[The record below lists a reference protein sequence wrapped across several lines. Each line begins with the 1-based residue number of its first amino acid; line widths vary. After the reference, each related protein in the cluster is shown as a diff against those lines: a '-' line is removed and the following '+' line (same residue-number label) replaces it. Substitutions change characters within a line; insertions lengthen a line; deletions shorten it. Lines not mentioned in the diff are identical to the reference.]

1 MQNNSVLERS
11 YINDFHRQSS
21 LAALK
26 GEQYMLLHPYS
37 REQKLAQIN
46 SLRQNTV
53 SKESSNSER
62 SKRRELAIIEEFKK
76 RGLLFPFYL
85 VYSLAGNSLLIQSSF
100 FIPPRNNYPLPSY
113 NPSHGTYCSALSP
126 YSLLQT
132 SSWCLPHLPRTG
144 DDCQYPYP

>member
-1 MQNNSVLERS
+1 MQNNSVLEKF

-46 SLRQNTV
+46 SLRQKAV

-62 SKRRELAIIEEFKK
+62 SKRRELAMIEVIKK
-76 RGLLFPFYL
+76 RGL
-85 VYSLAGNSLLIQSSF
+85 I
-100 FIPPRNNYPLPSY
+100 
-113 NPSHGTYCSALSP
+113 
-126 YSLLQT
+126 
-132 SSWCLPHLPRTG
+132 
-144 DDCQYPYP
+144 